1 LKLAAKDEEARQ
13 EMDAL
18 DQIGETVID
27 SLAAYFREKHNL
39 GIVERLTKQVRV
51 LDAEKSAESPI
62 AGKTVVFTGALEKMT
77 RDEAKAM
84 AERLGAKVAGSV
96 SKKTDY
102 VVAGPGAGSKL
113 AEAKKH
119 GVAVLSE
126 DEWLTLVGGSA

>member
-1 LKLAAKDEEARQ
+1 
-13 EMDAL
+13 MDAL

-27 SLAAYFREKHNL
+27 ALAAYFKEAHNRRL
-39 GIVERLTKQVRV
+39 VERLVEQVTVR
-51 LDAEKSAESPI
+51 DAEKPRRDSAV
-62 AGKTVVFTGALEKMT
+62 AGKTVVFTGSLEKMT

-96 SKKTDY
+96 SKNTDY

-119 GVAVLSE
+119 GVEVLSE
-126 DEWLTLVGGSA
+126 DEWFDLVGGR